1 MQRITFIL
9 AALFILSTTQSA
21 FSAVQINDSTG
32 KQRIGVVSVSN
43 ALTLDELVNQLAEK
57 ADRQGASAFRVLA
70 TTGNNKLHGDAEIYK

>member
-9 AALFILSTTQSA
+9 ATLFILSTTQSA

>member
-9 AALFILSTTQSA
+9 AALFILSTTQPA
-21 FSAVQINDSTG
+21 LTAVQINDSTG

>member
-1 MQRITFIL
+1 MQRFTFIM
-9 AALFILSTTQSA
+9 ATLFILGTTQQA
-21 FSAVQINDSTG
+21 FSAEQISDSIG

-57 ADRQGASAFRVLA
+57 ADRQGASAFRVLS

>member
-1 MQRITFIL
+1 MQNFTFIT
-9 AALFILSTTQSA
+9 AALFILGTTQQA
-21 FSAVQINDSTG
+21 FSAEQISDSSG

>member
-1 MQRITFIL
+1 MQRFTFIM
-9 AALFILSTTQSA
+9 ATLFILGTTQPA
-21 FSAVQINDSTG
+21 FSAEQISDSTG

-57 ADRQGASAFRVLA
+57 ADRQGASAFRVLS